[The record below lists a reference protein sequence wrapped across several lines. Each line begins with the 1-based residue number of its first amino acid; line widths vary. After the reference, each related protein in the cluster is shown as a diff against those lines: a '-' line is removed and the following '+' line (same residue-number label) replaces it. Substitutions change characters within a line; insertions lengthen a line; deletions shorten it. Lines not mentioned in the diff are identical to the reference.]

1 MKTIVTK
8 IKSRKSFFDGS
19 DTLENGYPWLTFGAI
34 IFLENV
40 LKKDFSVLEFG
51 SGGSTL
57 FFSKKTK
64 AVKSF
69 ETNPDWFEKV
79 KQKTT
84 KLKNVEIF
92 YADRKTMSNAL
103 KNTKDQSLDIILIDS
118 DPRRSKRLDLA
129 NLSKPKLKI
138 GGFLILDN
146 YQKFGLNGF
155 DYSDFEFYTFD
166 EFGYTGKGTRICR
179 KIK

>member
-1 MKTIVTK
+1 MKTIISK

-19 DTLENGYPWLTFGAI
+19 DTLLNKYPWLTFGAI
-34 IFLENV
+34 IFLENIV
-40 LKKDFSVLEFG
+40 KPSYKVLEFG

-57 FFSKKTK
+57 FFSKRAKSVKSYETNENWYKNVYEKTK
-64 AVKSF
+64 
-69 ETNPDWFEKV
+69 
-79 KQKTT
+79 
-84 KLKNVEIF
+84 KLDNVELI
-92 YADRKTMSNAL
+92 YSDRKTMSNGI
-103 KNTKDQSLDIILIDS
+103 KQEKDNSIDMILIDT
-118 DPRRSKRLDLA
+118 DPTRSKRIDLA
-129 NLSKPKLKI
+129 NLSKSKVKI
-138 GGFLILDN
+138 GGYLILDN